1 LENIMSQ
8 YALVVDDVR
17 VAAATIAEALRL
29 LGYETQLAYGSRQA
43 IESLAQRM
51 PDVILLDIN
60 MPGIDGVEVCRYL
73 RRDPLTAE
81 VPIIAMSS
89 ESQAE
94 TIAQVRKAGANA
106 FLPKPIDI
114 DALER
119 TLKKVLGDHRHPR
132 ARS

>member
-8 YALVVDDVR
+8 YALVVDDAR

-73 RRDPLTAE
+73 RRDPLTAK

-94 TIAQVRKAGANA
+94 TVTEVRKAGANA

-119 TLKKVLGDHRHPR
+119 TLKEVLGNPRHPR